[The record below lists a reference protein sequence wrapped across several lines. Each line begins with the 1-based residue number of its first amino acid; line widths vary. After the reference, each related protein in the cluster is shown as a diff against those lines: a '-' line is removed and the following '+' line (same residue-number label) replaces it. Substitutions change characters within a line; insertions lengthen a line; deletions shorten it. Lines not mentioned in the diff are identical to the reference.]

1 MQQMARRTREETKE
15 RSIFRELG
23 GWLLYIL
30 IIIGLTYLIITFVG
44 QRTRV
49 SGSSMETTLSNGDN
63 LIVDKLTYHFK
74 EPKRYD
80 IIVFPYKYEENTYY
94 IKRIIGLPG
103 ETVQIADGR
112 VTIDGVLLEEPSERE
127 EIRDARRASE
137 PVVLGQAEYFVLG
150 DNRNGSSDSRDSD
163 IGNVSA
169 EQIIG
174 RVVFWP

>member
-1 MQQMARRTREETKE
+1 MKVKRLLPVCVTLLAAAAAVCWVLFFEKARVY
-15 RSIFRELG
+15 G
-23 GWLLYIL
+23 H
-30 IIIGLTYLIITFVG
+30 
-44 QRTRV
+44 
-49 SGSSMETTLSNGDN
+49 SMEPVLKDDQTVL
-63 LIVDKLTYHFK
+63 VDKLAYRLG
-74 EPKRYD
+74 EPERFD
-80 IIVFPYKYEENTYY
+80 VIVFRDRREEGRYY
-94 IKRIIGLPG
+94 MKRIVGLPG

-174 RVVFWP
+174 RAVLWP

>member
-1 MQQMARRTREETKE
+1 MKVKRLLPVCVTLLAAAAAVCWVLFFEKARVY
-15 RSIFRELG
+15 G
-23 GWLLYIL
+23 H
-30 IIIGLTYLIITFVG
+30 
-44 QRTRV
+44 
-49 SGSSMETTLSNGDN
+49 SMEPVLKDGQTVL
-63 LIVDKLTYHFK
+63 VDKLAYRLG
-74 EPKRYD
+74 EPERFD
-80 IIVFPYKYEENTYY
+80 VIVFRDRREEGRYY
-94 IKRIIGLPG
+94 MKRIVGLPG

-137 PVVLGQAEYFVLG
+137 LVVLGQAEYFVLG

>member
-1 MQQMARRTREETKE
+1 MKVKRLLPVCVTLLAAAAAVCWVLFFEKARVY
-15 RSIFRELG
+15 G
-23 GWLLYIL
+23 H
-30 IIIGLTYLIITFVG
+30 
-44 QRTRV
+44 
-49 SGSSMETTLSNGDN
+49 SMEPALKDGQTVL
-63 LIVDKLTYHFK
+63 VDKLAYRLG
-74 EPKRYD
+74 EPERFD
-80 IIVFPYKYEENTYY
+80 VIVFRDWREEGRYY
-94 IKRIIGLPG
+94 MKRIVGLPG
-103 ETVQIADGR
+103 ETVQIAEGR

-174 RVVFWP
+174 RVVLWP

>member
-1 MQQMARRTREETKE
+1 MKVKRLLPVCVTLLAAAAAVCWVLFFEKARVY
-15 RSIFRELG
+15 G
-23 GWLLYIL
+23 H
-30 IIIGLTYLIITFVG
+30 
-44 QRTRV
+44 
-49 SGSSMETTLSNGDN
+49 SMEPVLKDDQTVL
-63 LIVDKLTYHFK
+63 VDKLAYRLG
-74 EPKRYD
+74 EPERFD
-80 IIVFPYKYEENTYY
+80 VIVFRDRREEGRYY
-94 IKRIIGLPG
+94 MKRIVGLPG

>member
-1 MQQMARRTREETKE
+1 MKVKRLLPVCVTLLAAAAAVCWVLFFEKARVY
-15 RSIFRELG
+15 G
-23 GWLLYIL
+23 H
-30 IIIGLTYLIITFVG
+30 
-44 QRTRV
+44 
-49 SGSSMETTLSNGDN
+49 SMEPVLKDGQTVL
-63 LIVDKLTYHFK
+63 VDKLAYRLG
-74 EPKRYD
+74 EPERFD
-80 IIVFPYKYEENTYY
+80 VIVFRDWREEGRYY
-94 IKRIIGLPG
+94 MKRIVGLPG

>member
-1 MQQMARRTREETKE
+1 MKVKRLLPVCVTLLAAAAAVCWVLFFEKARVY
-15 RSIFRELG
+15 G
-23 GWLLYIL
+23 H
-30 IIIGLTYLIITFVG
+30 
-44 QRTRV
+44 
-49 SGSSMETTLSNGDN
+49 SMEPVLKDDQTVL
-63 LIVDKLTYHFK
+63 VDKLAYRLG
-74 EPKRYD
+74 EPERFD
-80 IIVFPYKYEENTYY
+80 VIVFRDRREEGRYY
-94 IKRIIGLPG
+94 MKRIVGLPG

-150 DNRNGSSDSRDSD
+150 DNRNGSSYSRDSD

>member
-1 MQQMARRTREETKE
+1 MKVKRLLPVCVTLLAAAAAVCWVLFFEKARVY
-15 RSIFRELG
+15 G
-23 GWLLYIL
+23 H
-30 IIIGLTYLIITFVG
+30 
-44 QRTRV
+44 
-49 SGSSMETTLSNGDN
+49 SMEPVLKDGQTML
-63 LIVDKLTYHFK
+63 VDKLAYRLG
-74 EPKRYD
+74 EPERFD
-80 IIVFPYKYEENTYY
+80 VIVFRDRREEGRYY
-94 IKRIIGLPG
+94 MKRIVGLPG

>member
-1 MQQMARRTREETKE
+1 MEPVLKD
-15 RSIFRELG
+15 
-23 GWLLYIL
+23 
-30 IIIGLTYLIITFVG
+30 G
-44 QRTRV
+44 QTV
-49 SGSSMETTLSNGDN
+49 L
-63 LIVDKLTYHFK
+63 VDKLAYRLG
-74 EPKRYD
+74 EPERFD
-80 IIVFPYKYEENTYY
+80 VIVFRDRREEGRYY
-94 IKRIIGLPG
+94 MKRIVGLPG

>member
-1 MQQMARRTREETKE
+1 MKVKRLLPVCVTLLAAAAAVCWVLFFEKARVY
-15 RSIFRELG
+15 G
-23 GWLLYIL
+23 H
-30 IIIGLTYLIITFVG
+30 
-44 QRTRV
+44 
-49 SGSSMETTLSNGDN
+49 SMEPVLKDDQTVL
-63 LIVDKLTYHFK
+63 VDKLAYRLG
-74 EPKRYD
+74 EPERFD
-80 IIVFPYKYEENTYY
+80 VIVFRDRREEGRYY
-94 IKRIIGLPG
+94 MKRIVGLPG

-174 RVVFWP
+174 RVVLWP

>member
-1 MQQMARRTREETKE
+1 MKVKRLLPVCVTLLAAAAAVCWVLFFEKARVY
-15 RSIFRELG
+15 G
-23 GWLLYIL
+23 H
-30 IIIGLTYLIITFVG
+30 
-44 QRTRV
+44 
-49 SGSSMETTLSNGDN
+49 SMEPVLKDGQTVL
-63 LIVDKLTYHFK
+63 VDKLAYRLG
-74 EPKRYD
+74 EPERFD
-80 IIVFPYKYEENTYY
+80 VIVFRDRREEGRYY
-94 IKRIIGLPG
+94 MKRIVGLPG

-174 RVVFWP
+174 RAVLWP

>member
-1 MQQMARRTREETKE
+1 MKVKRLLPVCVTLLAAAAAVCWVLFFEKARVY
-15 RSIFRELG
+15 G
-23 GWLLYIL
+23 H
-30 IIIGLTYLIITFVG
+30 
-44 QRTRV
+44 
-49 SGSSMETTLSNGDN
+49 SMEPVLKDGQTVL
-63 LIVDKLTYHFK
+63 VDKLAYRLG
-74 EPKRYD
+74 EPERFD
-80 IIVFPYKYEENTYY
+80 VIVFRDRREEGRYY
-94 IKRIIGLPG
+94 MKRIVGLPG

-137 PVVLGQAEYFVLG
+137 PGVLGESEYFVLG

>member
-1 MQQMARRTREETKE
+1 MKVKRLLPVCVTLLAAAAAVCWVLFFEKARVY
-15 RSIFRELG
+15 G
-23 GWLLYIL
+23 H
-30 IIIGLTYLIITFVG
+30 
-44 QRTRV
+44 
-49 SGSSMETTLSNGDN
+49 SMEPALKDDQTVL
-63 LIVDKLTYHFK
+63 VDKLAYRLG
-74 EPKRYD
+74 EPERFD
-80 IIVFPYKYEENTYY
+80 VIVFRDRREEGRYY
-94 IKRIIGLPG
+94 MKRIVGLPG

>member
-1 MQQMARRTREETKE
+1 MKVNRLLPVCVTLLAAAAAVCWVLFFEKARVY
-15 RSIFRELG
+15 G
-23 GWLLYIL
+23 H
-30 IIIGLTYLIITFVG
+30 
-44 QRTRV
+44 
-49 SGSSMETTLSNGDN
+49 SMEPALKDGQTVL
-63 LIVDKLTYHFK
+63 VDKLAYRLG
-74 EPKRYD
+74 EPERFD
-80 IIVFPYKYEENTYY
+80 VIVFRDRREEGRYY
-94 IKRIIGLPG
+94 MKRIVGLPG

-174 RVVFWP
+174 RAVLWP

>member
-1 MQQMARRTREETKE
+1 MKVKRLLPVCVTLLAAAAAVCWVLFFEKARVY
-15 RSIFRELG
+15 G
-23 GWLLYIL
+23 H
-30 IIIGLTYLIITFVG
+30 
-44 QRTRV
+44 
-49 SGSSMETTLSNGDN
+49 SMEPVLKDGQTVL
-63 LIVDKLTYHFK
+63 VDKLAYRLG
-74 EPKRYD
+74 EPERFDVIVFRDRREEGRYYMKRY
-80 IIVFPYKYEENTYY
+80 VV
-94 IKRIIGLPG
+94 LPG
-103 ETVQIADGR
+103 ET

-137 PVVLGQAEYFVLG
+137 PVVLGESEYFVLG

>member
-1 MQQMARRTREETKE
+1 MKVKRLLPVCVTLLAAAAAVCWVLFFEKARVY
-15 RSIFRELG
+15 G
-23 GWLLYIL
+23 H
-30 IIIGLTYLIITFVG
+30 
-44 QRTRV
+44 
-49 SGSSMETTLSNGDN
+49 SMEPVLKDGQTVL
-63 LIVDKLTYHFK
+63 VDKLAYRLG
-74 EPKRYD
+74 EPERFD
-80 IIVFPYKYEENTYY
+80 VIVFRDRREEGRYY
-94 IKRIIGLPG
+94 MKRIVGLPG

-137 PVVLGQAEYFVLG
+137 PVVLGELEYFVLG

>member
-1 MQQMARRTREETKE
+1 MKVKRLLPVCVTLLAAAAAVCWVLFFEKARVY
-15 RSIFRELG
+15 G
-23 GWLLYIL
+23 H
-30 IIIGLTYLIITFVG
+30 
-44 QRTRV
+44 
-49 SGSSMETTLSNGDN
+49 SMEPVLKDGQTVL
-63 LIVDKLTYHFK
+63 VDKLAYRLG
-74 EPKRYD
+74 EPERFD
-80 IIVFPYKYEENTYY
+80 VIVFRDRREEGRYY
-94 IKRIIGLPG
+94 MKRIVGLPG

-174 RVVFWP
+174 RVVLWP

>member
-1 MQQMARRTREETKE
+1 MKVKRLLPVCVTLLAAAAAVCWVLFFEKARVY
-15 RSIFRELG
+15 G
-23 GWLLYIL
+23 H
-30 IIIGLTYLIITFVG
+30 
-44 QRTRV
+44 
-49 SGSSMETTLSNGDN
+49 SMEPALKDGQTVL
-63 LIVDKLTYHFK
+63 VDKLAYRLG
-74 EPKRYD
+74 EPERFD
-80 IIVFPYKYEENTYY
+80 VIVFRDRREEGRYY
-94 IKRIIGLPG
+94 MKRIVGLPG

-137 PVVLGQAEYFVLG
+137 PVVLGESEYFVLG
-150 DNRNGSSDSRDSD
+150 DDRNGSSDSRDSD

>member
-1 MQQMARRTREETKE
+1 MKVKRLLPVCVTLLAAAAAVCWVLFFEKARVY
-15 RSIFRELG
+15 G
-23 GWLLYIL
+23 H
-30 IIIGLTYLIITFVG
+30 
-44 QRTRV
+44 
-49 SGSSMETTLSNGDN
+49 SMEPVLKDGQTVL
-63 LIVDKLTYHFK
+63 VDKLAYRLG
-74 EPKRYD
+74 EPERFD
-80 IIVFPYKYEENTYY
+80 VIVFRDRREEGRYY
-94 IKRIIGLPG
+94 MKRIVGLPG

-169 EQIIG
+169 EHIIG
-174 RVVFWP
+174 RVVLWP

>member
-1 MQQMARRTREETKE
+1 MKVKRLLPVCVTLLAAAAAVCWVLFFEKARVY
-15 RSIFRELG
+15 G
-23 GWLLYIL
+23 H
-30 IIIGLTYLIITFVG
+30 
-44 QRTRV
+44 
-49 SGSSMETTLSNGDN
+49 SMEPVLKDGQTVL
-63 LIVDKLTYHFK
+63 VDKLAYRLG
-74 EPKRYD
+74 EPERFD
-80 IIVFPYKYEENTYY
+80 VIVFRDRREEGRYY
-94 IKRIIGLPG
+94 MKRIVGLPG

-174 RVVFWP
+174 RVVFLP

>member
-1 MQQMARRTREETKE
+1 MKVKRLLPVCVTLLAAAAAVCWVLFFEKARVY
-15 RSIFRELG
+15 G
-23 GWLLYIL
+23 H
-30 IIIGLTYLIITFVG
+30 
-44 QRTRV
+44 
-49 SGSSMETTLSNGDN
+49 SMEPVLKDGQTVL
-63 LIVDKLTYHFK
+63 VDKLAYRLG
-74 EPKRYD
+74 EPERFD
-80 IIVFPYKYEENTYY
+80 VIVFRDRREEGRYY
-94 IKRIIGLPG
+94 MKRSVGLPG

>member
-1 MQQMARRTREETKE
+1 MKVKRLLPVCVTLLAAAAAVCWVLFFEKARVY
-15 RSIFRELG
+15 G
-23 GWLLYIL
+23 H
-30 IIIGLTYLIITFVG
+30 
-44 QRTRV
+44 
-49 SGSSMETTLSNGDN
+49 SMEPVLKDDQTVL
-63 LIVDKLTYHFK
+63 VDKLAYRLG
-74 EPKRYD
+74 EPERFGV
-80 IIVFPYKYEENTYY
+80 IVFRDRREEGRYY
-94 IKRIIGLPG
+94 MERIVGLPG

>member
-1 MQQMARRTREETKE
+1 MKVKRLLPVCVTLLAAAAAVCWVLFFEKARVY
-15 RSIFRELG
+15 G
-23 GWLLYIL
+23 H
-30 IIIGLTYLIITFVG
+30 
-44 QRTRV
+44 
-49 SGSSMETTLSNGDN
+49 SMEPVLKDDQTVL
-63 LIVDKLTYHFK
+63 VDKLAYRLG
-74 EPKRYD
+74 EPERFD
-80 IIVFPYKYEENTYY
+80 VIVFRDWREEGRYY
-94 IKRIIGLPG
+94 MKRIVGLPG

>member
-1 MQQMARRTREETKE
+1 MKVKRLLPVCVTLLAAAAAVCWVLFFEKARVY
-15 RSIFRELG
+15 G
-23 GWLLYIL
+23 H
-30 IIIGLTYLIITFVG
+30 
-44 QRTRV
+44 
-49 SGSSMETTLSNGDN
+49 SMEPVLKDGQTVL
-63 LIVDKLTYHFK
+63 VDKLAYRLG
-74 EPKRYD
+74 EPERFD
-80 IIVFPYKYEENTYY
+80 VIVFRDRREEGRYY
-94 IKRIIGLPG
+94 MKRIAGLPG

>member
-1 MQQMARRTREETKE
+1 MKVKRLLPVCVTLLAAAAAVCWVLFFEKARVY
-15 RSIFRELG
+15 G
-23 GWLLYIL
+23 H
-30 IIIGLTYLIITFVG
+30 
-44 QRTRV
+44 
-49 SGSSMETTLSNGDN
+49 SMEPVLKDGQTVL
-63 LIVDKLTYHFK
+63 VDKLAYRLG
-74 EPKRYD
+74 EPERFD
-80 IIVFPYKYEENTYY
+80 VIVFRDRREEGRYY
-94 IKRIIGLPG
+94 MKRIVGLPG

-150 DNRNGSSDSRDSD
+150 DNRNGSADSRDSD

>member
-1 MQQMARRTREETKE
+1 MKVKKLLPVCVTLLAAAAAVCWVLFFEKARVY
-15 RSIFRELG
+15 G
-23 GWLLYIL
+23 H
-30 IIIGLTYLIITFVG
+30 
-44 QRTRV
+44 
-49 SGSSMETTLSNGDN
+49 SMEPVLKDGQTVL
-63 LIVDKLTYHFK
+63 VDKLAYRLG
-74 EPKRYD
+74 EPERFD
-80 IIVFPYKYEENTYY
+80 VIVFRDRREEGRYY
-94 IKRIIGLPG
+94 MKRIVGLPG

>member
-1 MQQMARRTREETKE
+1 MKVKRLLPVCVTLLAAAAAVCWVLFFEKARVY
-15 RSIFRELG
+15 G
-23 GWLLYIL
+23 H
-30 IIIGLTYLIITFVG
+30 
-44 QRTRV
+44 
-49 SGSSMETTLSNGDN
+49 SMEPALKDGQTVL
-63 LIVDKLTYHFK
+63 VDKLAYRLG
-74 EPKRYD
+74 EPERFD
-80 IIVFPYKYEENTYY
+80 VIVFRDWREEGRYY
-94 IKRIIGLPG
+94 MKRIVGLPG

>member
-1 MQQMARRTREETKE
+1 MKVKRLLPVCVTLLAAAAAVCWVLFFEKARVY
-15 RSIFRELG
+15 G
-23 GWLLYIL
+23 H
-30 IIIGLTYLIITFVG
+30 
-44 QRTRV
+44 
-49 SGSSMETTLSNGDN
+49 SMEPALKDGQTVL
-63 LIVDKLTYHFK
+63 VDKLAYRLG
-74 EPKRYD
+74 EPERFD
-80 IIVFPYKYEENTYY
+80 VIVFRDRREEGRYY
-94 IKRIIGLPG
+94 MKRIVGLPG

>member
-1 MQQMARRTREETKE
+1 MKVKRLLPVCVTLLAAAAAVCWVLFFEKARVY
-15 RSIFRELG
+15 G
-23 GWLLYIL
+23 H
-30 IIIGLTYLIITFVG
+30 
-44 QRTRV
+44 
-49 SGSSMETTLSNGDN
+49 SMEPALKDGQTVL
-63 LIVDKLTYHFK
+63 VDKLAYRLG
-74 EPKRYD
+74 EPERFD
-80 IIVFPYKYEENTYY
+80 VIVFRDRREEGRYY
-94 IKRIIGLPG
+94 MKRIVGLPG

-137 PVVLGQAEYFVLG
+137 PVVLGQAEYFVHG

>member
-1 MQQMARRTREETKE
+1 MKVKRLLPVCVTLLAAAAAVCWVLFFEKARVY
-15 RSIFRELG
+15 G
-23 GWLLYIL
+23 H
-30 IIIGLTYLIITFVG
+30 
-44 QRTRV
+44 
-49 SGSSMETTLSNGDN
+49 SMEPALKDGQTVL
-63 LIVDKLTYHFK
+63 VDKLAYRLG
-74 EPKRYD
+74 EPERFD
-80 IIVFPYKYEENTYY
+80 VIVFRDRREEGRYY
-94 IKRIIGLPG
+94 MKRIVGLPG

-174 RVVFWP
+174 RAVLWP

>member
-1 MQQMARRTREETKE
+1 MKVKRLLPVCVTLLAAAAAVCWVLFFEKARVY
-15 RSIFRELG
+15 G
-23 GWLLYIL
+23 H
-30 IIIGLTYLIITFVG
+30 
-44 QRTRV
+44 
-49 SGSSMETTLSNGDN
+49 SMEPVLKDGQTVL
-63 LIVDKLTYHFK
+63 VDKLAYRLG
-74 EPKRYD
+74 EPERFD
-80 IIVFPYKYEENTYY
+80 VIVFRDRREEGRYY
-94 IKRIIGLPG
+94 MKRIVGLPG

>member
-1 MQQMARRTREETKE
+1 MKVKRLLPVCVTLLAAAAAVCWVLFFEKARVY
-15 RSIFRELG
+15 G
-23 GWLLYIL
+23 H
-30 IIIGLTYLIITFVG
+30 
-44 QRTRV
+44 
-49 SGSSMETTLSNGDN
+49 SMEPALKDGQTVL
-63 LIVDKLTYHFK
+63 VDKLAYRLG
-74 EPKRYD
+74 EPERFD
-80 IIVFPYKYEENTYY
+80 VIVFRDRREEGRYY
-94 IKRIIGLPG
+94 MKRIVGLPG

-137 PVVLGQAEYFVLG
+137 LVVLGQAEYFVLG